1 MSFQP
6 ADMKKYFL
14 LFLSSLGDLSDLL
27 AHLFNRT
34 FQRDGVIEFF
44 DVWEDRLAA
53 IINRKDRWIGLLP
66 LITGLI
72 IVFFVLGK
80 GVLNWLVLIFLLLI
94 IGLVLL
100 AKSEKP

>member
-1 MSFQP
+1 MSLQP
-6 ADMKKYFL
+6 ADLKKYFL

-34 FQRDGVIEFF
+34 FRRDGVIEFF
-44 DVWEDRLAA
+44 DVCEDRFAA
-53 IINRKDRWIGLLP
+53 VFDRKDRWIGLLP

-80 GVLNWLVLIFLLLI
+80 GVLGWLAFVVLLLI
-94 IGLVLL
+94 IGAVFF
-100 AKSEKP
+100 AKKDMS